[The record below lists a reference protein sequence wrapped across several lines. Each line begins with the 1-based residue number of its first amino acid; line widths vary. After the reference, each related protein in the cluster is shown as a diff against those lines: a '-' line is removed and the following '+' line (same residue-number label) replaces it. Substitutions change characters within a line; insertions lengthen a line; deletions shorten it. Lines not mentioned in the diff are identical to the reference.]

1 MKLTL
6 TLTAAALLPALASA
20 NPVEDAVLTSFE
32 RDMQRE
38 PSPQI
43 SQASVGEPDPLIE
56 IFYAALYGPRQ
67 SEGSAPATIARQSGQ
82 GDGQTIR

>member
-6 TLTAAALLPALASA
+6 ALTAAALLPTLAAA

-38 PSPQI
+38 PSTQI
-43 SQASVGEPDPLIE
+43 SQASVGEHDPLID
-56 IFYAALYGPRQ
+56 IFYAALYGPRK
-67 SEGSAPATIARQSGQ
+67 SEAPATIAQQSDQ
-82 GDGQTIR
+82 GDEHAIR